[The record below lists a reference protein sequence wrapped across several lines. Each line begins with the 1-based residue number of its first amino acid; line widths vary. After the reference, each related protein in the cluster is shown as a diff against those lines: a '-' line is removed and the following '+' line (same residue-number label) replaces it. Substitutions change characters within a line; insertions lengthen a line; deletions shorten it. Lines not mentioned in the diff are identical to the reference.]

1 MNKFF
6 IILLSLFILSS
17 SANAE
22 NKKYWIL
29 SLTQVFLKGT
39 GGFPYIMTHQLRDTQ
54 PYISKEKCFEE
65 LKKYSFNVKKRNDN
79 FLKDLEIIYVN
90 PNMLISRASTDAVMV
105 QYYCIELKTKSL
117 KFLN

>member
-1 MNKFF
+1 MKNFF
-6 IILLSLFILSS
+6 IILLSFFTLYS

-29 SLTQVFLKGT
+29 SLTQVFPNNL
-39 GGFPYIMTHQLRDTQ
+39 GGPFISTQQLRDTER
-54 PYISKEKCFEE
+54 YISKEKCFEE

-90 PNMLISRASTDAVMV
+90 PNMLISRASNDAVMV
-105 QYYCIELKTKSL
+105 QYYCIELNTKSL